1 MVGLERDKNMAS
13 RVNLKMTGD
22 DFKGIKNL
30 KENLAKLRDTKAK
43 VGVFGGRH
51 PGSGES
57 IPDIAMLHEF
67 GSQTARSFSYKGSII
82 KIKGIPTRSFL
93 RMPLRVKKL
102 KVVGDKEYMKKY
114 VMYALQTGHVNVP
127 LEIMGHQAEAVIQD
141 AFDSQGFGQW
151 DKNMSKAYIAAKGS
165 DTPLIDTGF
174 LRQSVTSKVGKA

>member
-1 MVGLERDKNMAS
+1 MAS

-151 DKNMSKAYIAAKGS
+151 DKNISKAYIAAKGS

>member
-1 MVGLERDKNMAS
+1 LIQSPTTAPVALVTTTLVWPILVAV
-13 RVNLKMTGD
+13 VNVVVARSWHKYKLKMTGD

-30 KENLAKLRDTKAK
+30 KENLAKLKSMQAK

-141 AFDSQGFGQW
+141 AFDWFWTMG
-151 DKNMSKAYIAAKGS
+151 
-165 DTPLIDTGF
+165 
-174 LRQSVTSKVGKA
+174 

>member
-1 MVGLERDKNMAS
+1 
-13 RVNLKMTGD
+13 MTGD

-30 KENLAKLRDTKAK
+30 KENLAKLASMQAK

-57 IPDIAMLHEF
+57 IPEIANLHEY
-67 GSQTARSFSYKGSII
+67 GSQHERSFNYKGNII
-82 KIKGIPTRSFL
+82 KIKGVPTRSFL

-102 KVVGDKEYMKKY
+102 KIVGDKEYMKKY

-151 DKNMSKAYIAAKGS
+151 DKNINKEYIALKGS

-174 LRQSVTSKVGKA
+174 LRQSITSKVSKKAG

>member
-1 MVGLERDKNMAS
+1 MVGRGRDKVMAS

-30 KENLAKLRDTKAK
+30 KENLAKLKSMQAK

-102 KVVGDKEYMKKY
+102 KVVGDKELMRRY
-114 VMYALQTGHVNVP
+114 VIYALETGHANVP
-127 LEIMGHQAEAVIQD
+127 LEIMGRQAETVIQN

-151 DKNMSKAYIAAKGS
+151 DKNINEEYIKLKGS

-174 LRQSVTSKVGKA
+174 LRQSVTSKVGKV

>member
-1 MVGLERDKNMAS
+1 MAN
-13 RVNLKMTGD
+13 RVNLKMSGD

-30 KENLAKLRDTKAK
+30 KENLAKLGSMQAK

-51 PGSGES
+51 PQSGES

-67 GSQTARSFSYKGSII
+67 GSQRARSFNYKGKHI
-82 KIKGIPTRSFL
+82 KIKGVPTRSFI
-93 RMPLRVKKL
+93 RMPLRTRKL

-127 LEIMGHQAEAVIQD
+127 LEIMGHQAEAVIQG
-141 AFDSQGFGQW
+141 AFDSGGYGQW
-151 DKNMSKAYIAAKGS
+151 DKNINKEYIALKGS

-174 LRQSVTSKVGKA
+174 LRQSVTSKVSKKAG